1 VTHFTMNT
9 SSLGQLGLSNP
20 VGATSAVRDVRVS
33 SFAVSVHCGG
43 RELIDQFADEWRELC
58 GRARNDQ
65 PYYRPEWIGAY
76 FRAYYRRAKVM
87 LFTVRMDGRLHL
99 VLPMVRE
106 RRSFS
111 KIPVRKLRTPVNSV
125 ADRFD
130 AICSAGST
138 GDRAIEALWE
148 HLKLSQGWD
157 LLQFQDALEGS
168 VMERLAC
175 LAKAE
180 GFSSIE
186 LPENPTTNVA
196 IPSSIEEIGKQLPSN
211 TRLRRQLRQIRRE
224 IGERGLP
231 LNFRRIETFDL
242 SALMRI
248 YELEASGWKG
258 KEKTD
263 ILHSKRR
270 PFLNDLAEAASRSG
284 YLTLYLL
291 ELDNHLIAAHYGL
304 TLRNCYYSIVV
315 TYNENFKEF
324 SPGHLIIDE
333 IVRDCARR
341 GVTAFQPGG
350 QNQDWKLRW
359 ASQLQPVKHH
369 YIFRGR
375 LGNLAY
381 RVEAQFRP
389 AIARWVRDLVRAT
402 KPRAHGSSPDGNEA

>member
-1 VTHFTMNT
+1 MMKTSTVGQLDLDNPVSATTCGSDVRP
-9 SSLGQLGLSNP
+9 SSL
-20 VGATSAVRDVRVS
+20 V
-33 SFAVSVHCGG
+33 VSVRCGG
-43 RELIDQFADEWRELC
+43 RELIDQLADEWRELC

-76 FRAYYRRAKVM
+76 FRAYYPRAKVM
-87 LFTVRMDGRLHL
+87 LFTVRLDGILHL

-130 AICSAGST
+130 AVCSAGST
-138 GDRAIEALWE
+138 GDSAIQALWD
-148 HLKLSQGWD
+148 HLKLTDGWD
-157 LLQFQDALEGS
+157 LLHFQDALEGS
-168 VMERLAC
+168 VMERMAS
-175 LAKAE
+175 LAKAD
-180 GFSSIE
+180 GFSGIE

-196 IPSSIEEIGKQLPSN
+196 IPSSLEEIGKLLPSN

-224 IGERGLP
+224 IGQRGLS
-231 LNFRRIETFDL
+231 LNFRRIETSDP
-242 SALMRI
+242 SALMEI
-248 YELEASGWKG
+248 YKLEASGWKG

-270 PFLNDLAEAASRSG
+270 PFLNDLAEAASKLG

-291 ELDNHLIAAHYGL
+291 ELDNQLIAAHYGL
-304 TLRNCYYSIVV
+304 TLRNCYYSVVV
-315 TYNENFKEF
+315 TYNESFKEF

-341 GVTAFQPGG
+341 GITAFQPGG

-359 ASQLQPVKHH
+359 ASQLQPVRHH

-375 LGNLAY
+375 LGSLAY
-381 RVEAQFRP
+381 RVEARFRP
-389 AIARWVRDLVRAT
+389 AITTWLRGLVRTPKIAA
-402 KPRAHGSSPDGNEA
+402 PASSGDKNEA